1 MLGLNGGL
9 MGLRKVPTT
18 GTATGVWVS
27 NEQVLAKRAGIWP
40 GSDPYWNNVS
50 LLLQMQGT
58 NGSTTF
64 TDSSSNALTATVVGN
79 AQISTARFKW
89 GASSGLFDGA
99 GDRISFTLASA
110 IGTSDFCLEAWVYI
124 VARSASMALINIGDS
139 VSSAGILLYSTSAG
153 RIAAFSATGISVTG
167 TTETIPTGAWC
178 HVAIT
183 RASNT
188 VRMFVDGVQDGSGTY
203 TGSLTANAIY
213 GQSLYDG
220 AYGDD
225 LNGNIGAA
233 RITAGEARYTANFT
247 PPTGPFR
254 EG

>member
-1 MLGLNGGL
+1 MLGFNGGL
-9 MGLRKVPTT
+9 MGVRKVPTT
-18 GTATGVWVS
+18 GSASGLWFQ
-27 NEQVLAKRAGIWP
+27 NEQSVARRAGIWP

-64 TDSSSNALTATVVGN
+64 TDSSSNALAATVVGN

-89 GASSGLFDGA
+89 GSSSGLFDGA

-110 IGTSDFCLEAWVYI
+110 IGASDFCLEAWVYI
-124 VARSASMALINIGDS
+124 VARSASVSLINIGDANTT
-139 VSSAGILLYSTSAG
+139 AGIILYSTAAG
-153 RIAAFSATGISVTG
+153 RIATYAPTYINAVG

-183 RASNT
+183 KSGTT
-188 VRMFVDGVQDGSGTY
+188 VRMFVDGVQDGSGTHS
-203 TGSLTANAIY
+203 GSITDVAIF
-213 GQSLYDG
+213 GQSFSDST
-220 AYGDD
+220 YGDD

-233 RITAGEARYTANFT
+233 RITAGQARYTATFT
-247 PPTGPFR
+247 PPTTPFPDP
-254 EG
+254 